1 MNINDAIAYEQSRS
15 FFTYKS
21 ERPLDNPPVELE
33 RWTKE
38 DWDSLSPGMKRAIER
53 DIAKYGDY

>member
-1 MNINDAIAYEQSRS
+1 MNINAAIAYELSRS

-21 ERPLDNPPVELE
+21 ERPLDHPPVELE
-33 RWTKE
+33 GWTKE

-53 DIAKYGDY
+53 DITR